1 MAQVAGALGQ
11 LRRHAMGKAVEQRVV
26 VHQALNQR
34 DRARL
39 CGAGRLNR
47 AVKSLHIGN
56 GSTVLPR
63 RNVNAVHASGNIAHQ
78 HAGHAIDAIGGDDLA
93 RRRVIVNR
101 SAIAFKLQHQHI
113 QVALD
118 HGMDLTAR
126 ILKL

>member
-1 MAQVAGALGQ
+1 MAQVTGALGQ

-34 DRARL
+34 DRTRL
-39 CGAGRLNR
+39 YGAGRLNR

-56 GSTVLPR
+56 GGTVFPR
-63 RNVNAVHASGNIAHQ
+63 RNVNTVHASGNIAHQ
-78 HAGHAIDAIGGDDLA
+78 HAGNAIDTVGGDDLA
-93 RRRVIVNR
+93 RRRVIVDR
-101 SAIAFKLQHQHI
+101 SAIAFKLQHQYI

-118 HGMDLTAR
+118 PGMDLTAR

>member
-1 MAQVAGALGQ
+1 MAQVAGTLGQ
-11 LRRHAMGKAVEQRVV
+11 LGRHAVRKAVEQRVV

-39 CGAGRLNR
+39 YGAGRLNR
-47 AVKSLHIGN
+47 AVKSLHIGY
-56 GSTVLPR
+56 GSTVLPHR
-63 RNVNAVHASGNIAHQ
+63 DIDAVHASGNIAHQ
-78 HAGHAIDAIGGDDLA
+78 HTGNAIDAIGGNDLA
-93 RRRVIVNR
+93 RRRIILDR
-101 SAIAFKLQHQHI
+101 CPIALELQHQYI